1 MSKAVIIRL
10 RLPGENEQDTS
21 LSLDELEALLSTL
34 HIPVKTRTVQ
44 ARHAPCSR
52 FYFGS
57 GKVDELKEL
66 IQDQGA
72 DLLAV
77 DNTLSATQQR
87 NISNAIGCEVRDR
100 TAIILEI
107 FSRRA
112 RSHEGKLQVE
122 IAQLRY
128 ALTMLT
134 GKGKSMSRQA
144 GGIGTRRG
152 IGETQLELDR
162 RRIRDR
168 LAILGKRLHE
178 VTKMRFTQRKVRKK
192 SGLPVVSL
200 VGYTNA
206 GKSTLL
212 KALSGQDAFISPTLF
227 ATLDTSVRKIVTPDR
242 FSFLLTDTVGFIRN
256 LPTFLVRAFQATL
269 EEINEADLILNVLDA
284 SDPARRQHEEA
295 TLSIL
300 TGLGALSIPRITVY
314 NKSDLLESGQSDLL
328 KTECSNR
335 KDLVLASASEGRGLG
350 SLLKLIR
357 NRLTGSRNK
366 ETL

>member
-1 MSKAVIIRL
+1 
-10 RLPGENEQDTS
+10 
-21 LSLDELEALLSTL
+21 
-34 HIPVKTRTVQ
+34 
-44 ARHAPCSR
+44 
-52 FYFGS
+52 
-57 GKVDELKEL
+57 
-66 IQDQGA
+66 
-72 DLLAV
+72 
-77 DNTLSATQQR
+77 
-87 NISNAIGCEVRDR
+87 
-100 TAIILEI
+100 
-107 FSRRA
+107 
-112 RSHEGKLQVE
+112 
-122 IAQLRY
+122 
-128 ALTMLT
+128 
-134 GKGKSMSRQA
+134 
-144 GGIGTRRG
+144 
-152 IGETQLELDR
+152 
-162 RRIRDR
+162 
-168 LAILGKRLHE
+168 
-178 VTKMRFTQRKVRKK
+178 
-192 SGLPVVSL
+192 
-200 VGYTNA
+200 A